1 MTRIRPPLWGNFVD
15 HADWDL
21 LSFCWLYQGGLLLP
35 GLYHATQAVEKYL
48 KALTL
53 SILDPDGETETALNN
68 RWLRT
73 HDLVLLAERCVV
85 RFPFYGNSEI
95 LTQFRRFSEFDL
107 ATRYPWVKQKHG
119 NGLTSAEIPLLCD
132 LMRQLRTDLPIK
144 VDDYILGMLVR
155 GHHHGRPEAGT
166 NNYLLAGLAGSLAA
180 LQRTFPEVDRI
191 VRW

>member
-21 LSFCWLYQGGLLLP
+21 LSFAWLFEGGLHLP
-35 GLYHATQAVEKYL
+35 AFYHATQAVEKYL

-73 HDLVLLAERCVV
+73 HDLAALAERCAV
-85 RFPFYGNSEI
+85 RFPFYGKSEI
-95 LTQFRRFSEFDL
+95 STQLRRFSEFDQ
-107 ATRYPWVKQKHG
+107 AARYPWAEQKHG
-119 NGLTSAEIPLLCD
+119 NGFTSADVPLLCD
-132 LMRQLRTDLPIK
+132 LVRKIRTDLPIK

-155 GHHHGRPEAGT
+155 GHHHGRSEAGT
-166 NNYLLAGLAGSLAA
+166 NNYLLARLSGSLAA
-180 LQRTFPEVDRI
+180 LRRTFPEVDRI